1 MEALAPQFRDSFL
14 HVARFASSSATT
26 QLIEASPIT
35 FLWDAQLSAE
45 EGLSIAPN
53 GLSGIAAKVL
63 AVLLA
68 LWVFSVLTMGCAQC
82 RRSGNCYESISVSS
96 LYKGSVWS
104 LCVNYLLLLPLHFM
118 RSTENASGDEKTL
131 YSPAEKE
138 LLTSKRRVHDTSV
151 LNFLSVRRS
160 MIYVSFLFLVIA
172 LLVQL
177 SALPQAF
184 QGRQIWIEKSDIEE
198 NGHVITY
205 EDFVQASGKNWTTH
219 SPEAFFQYSR
229 LIYTGMF
236 AKILRQTS
244 TMDLFEA
251 CANAFCQISRC
262 ICLAWSLTCWPNFN
276 QSYRGVLRALFF
288 SVLAPLL
295 ATSIP
300 SRLFIDWSVLDP
312 VIRAYTGEISTHLAT
327 QKDFSVRRIMQL
339 CKQIDT
345 QGHEEAFAEALEA
358 CDLLTRAPKEH
369 LKCCSFVDIVDF
381 DFRPIHEACEDV
393 REHARDPHSSKLY
406 NVTLRAARMCHDN
419 IYPNFKNG
427 MEFGFQNSLEIF
439 ATAAPMAQH
448 MAQSVSIAM
457 GFVQGLRGFN
467 AIVPAAI
474 ALSPA
479 LLRAALKVKNIV
491 PQSTIPGMF
500 VVALPLLYCP
510 MAWGLYTIAFQLLGD
525 FWMLMGLLVLAFSPM
540 LYLALGAYFSITRPL
555 TDKAITRVMISINI
569 ASQVVAVVGYVF
581 IFTFAW
587 KKYQLTMMEGEPG
600 DKNTIERD
608 AYRFVIQQVKVLQGT
623 FWLELAGVCMANY
636 FFTTLAGVDWMMLEI
651 GKQRHYEILMKT
663 AQDIHKLEGAKDVCY
678 PPGLESEFERQ
689 EALKAAEERG
699 HRKSAQKRQ
708 LRRKAGL

>member
-1 MEALAPQFRDSFL
+1 MWHGLHHQAPR
-14 HVARFASSSATT
+14 R
-26 QLIEASPIT
+26 
-35 FLWDAQLSAE
+35 
-45 EGLSIAPN
+45 N
-53 GLSGIAAKVL
+53 
-63 AVLLA
+63 LL
-68 LWVFSVLTMGCAQC
+68 
-82 RRSGNCYESISVSS
+82 RSGNCYESISVSS

-555 TDKAITRVMISINI
+555 TDK
-569 ASQVVAVVGYVF
+569 
-581 IFTFAW
+581 
-587 KKYQLTMMEGEPG
+587 
-600 DKNTIERD
+600 
-608 AYRFVIQQVKVLQGT
+608 VLQGT

-699 HRKSAQKRQ
+699 HRLDSVFSVVYDHVPMNMKEILRGRNTRLVCDIEMAEIQKLATSASQSQEGSTLEDR
-708 LRRKAGL
+708 